1 MLPNADSSHLF
12 HGQKK
17 KGEKKKKRPRTKE
30 RPQVEFKLKIT
41 LSLPPTY
48 IFIGRLIIANTYIA
62 LNSAEVRPDVRLLYK
77 MGP

>member
-1 MLPNADSSHLF
+1 MLTHHIYFMDRKRR
-12 HGQKK
+12 G
-17 KGEKKKKRPRTKE
+17 KKKKRPRTKE

-77 MGP
+77 MV

>member
-1 MLPNADSSHLF
+1 MLTHHIYFMDR
-12 HGQKK
+12 KRR
-17 KGEKKKKRPRTKE
+17 GEKKGPRTKE
-30 RPQVEFKLKIT
+30 RPQVECKFKIT

-62 LNSAEVRPDVRLLYK
+62 LSSTEVRPDVRLLYK